1 MPTRLVLLLV
11 SLGTAVLAAP
21 VRETPRDPWA
31 PLKLARKTGTVG
43 GVAYEVTKDQ
53 ALRLVLPRA
62 LMDRH
67 INPPDSRLPVARTFD
82 GDFRV
87 EVHVR
92 FPNAADW
99 PDGEPVRNRRNPRSN
114 VAAGFVVA
122 DANTPRPQ
130 RFDLLSALAVYRP
143 NGEWEASCSHTTRMT
158 TPNRSSCVGRETGVE
173 GGLTHGCR
181 LWAARTGGV
190 FSAGFVEPG
199 TGRDTVAYNGR
210 DCKEERH
217 GEAVVVELFA
227 TKFFAEEVAVEFA
240 DLTVTAAADK

>member
-11 SLGTAVLAAP
+11 SLGTAGVAAP

-62 LMDRH
+62 LMDRQ
-67 INPPDSRLPVARTFD
+67 ITPPDSRLPVARTFA

-87 EVHVR
+87 QVTVR
-92 FPNAADW
+92 FPHASDW
-99 PDGEPVRNRRNPRSN
+99 PDGETVRNRRNPRSN
-114 VAAGFVVA
+114 VAAGFAIA
-122 DANTPRPQ
+122 DANTPQPQ
-130 RFDLLSALAVYRP
+130 RFDLLSAQAEYQP
-143 NGEWEASCSHTTRMT
+143 GGQWQACCSHTTRIT

-173 GGLTHGCR
+173 GGLTQGCR
-181 LWAARTGGV
+181 LGAARGGGV
-190 FSAGFVEPG
+190 FSAGFGDPG
-199 TGRDTVAYNGR
+199 TGRDTVAYADGDR
-210 DCKEERH
+210 KEDRH
-217 GEAVVVELFA
+217 ADAVAVELFA

-240 DLTVTAAADK
+240 DLKVTADEK